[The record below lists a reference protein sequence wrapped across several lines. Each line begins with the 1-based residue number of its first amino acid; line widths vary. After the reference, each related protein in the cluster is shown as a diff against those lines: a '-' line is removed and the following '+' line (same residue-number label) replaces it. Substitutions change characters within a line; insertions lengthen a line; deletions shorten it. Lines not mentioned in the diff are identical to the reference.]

1 MQRKCRSCGA
11 VFTVVGECQDR
22 CKSCIDG
29 VPKEGRMVLGYTPP
43 PKEVE
48 EIEEQPIEVEEEYT
62 PPKYW
67 STCVEC
73 GKFFGTD
80 NKRCVLCSAECKKIR
95 NRRNSAENWRKNRN
109 KREQTK
115 KCEYC
120 GKQFTTYRD
129 NQRYCTKECNSRV
142 RKHKIK
148 D

>member
-11 VFTVVGECQDR
+11 VFTVGGECQDR
-22 CKSCIDG
+22 CQLCVDG
-29 VPKEGRMVLGYTPP
+29 VPKEGRMVFGYTSPS
-43 PKEVE
+43 KVE
-48 EIEEQPIEVEEEYT
+48 AIEEHLIEVEEEYT

-67 STCVEC
+67 NTCVEC

-80 NKRCVLCSAECKKIR
+80 NNRCVLCSAECKKIR
-95 NRRNSAENWRKNRN
+95 NRRNSAENWRKNKN

-120 GKQFTTYRD
+120 WKQFTTYRD
-129 NQRYCTKECNSRV
+129 NQRYCTKECNSRG